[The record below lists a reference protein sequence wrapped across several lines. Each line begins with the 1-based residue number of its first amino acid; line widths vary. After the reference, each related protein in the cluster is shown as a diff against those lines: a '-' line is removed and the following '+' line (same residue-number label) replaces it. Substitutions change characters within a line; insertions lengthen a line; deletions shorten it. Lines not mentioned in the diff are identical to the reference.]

1 MQQPLIFDI
10 KSYAIND
17 GPGIRVCIF
26 FKGCPLNCRWCH
38 NPESISRKPQKLF
51 TMSKCIGCGA
61 CALACPLDACEL
73 TDNGVVTDTE
83 RCNLCGKCVEVCP
96 TRALEM
102 TGRTYEVDELLE
114 IIEKERPF
122 FDQSG
127 GGVTFSGGEPLLY
140 PEFLCELLDSCG
152 ARGIHRC
159 VDTAG
164 LVKTETLLE
173 VAQRVDLFLFDLKL
187 IDADRH
193 KQWTGV
199 DNALILHNLQQLSAK
214 GNVIEIRVPLVAG
227 VNDAEEDLERLAEF
241 VAALPGQRPKISLLP
256 YHNIAT
262 HKYAKLGQLFADAGL
277 GVPSEEKLQQ
287 AREICGARGLEV
299 GVGG

>member
-10 KSYAIND
+10 KRYAIND

-38 NPESISRKPQKLF
+38 NPESISHKPQKLF
-51 TMSKCIGCGA
+51 TLSKCIGCGA

-73 TDNGVVTDTE
+73 TDNGVVTDLE
-83 RCNLCGKCVEVCP
+83 RCNLCGKCVEACP
-96 TRALEM
+96 TLAMEM
-102 TGRTYEVDELLE
+102 TGRTYGTAELLE

-140 PEFLCELLDSCG
+140 LEFLCELLDACG
-152 ARGIHRC
+152 ERHIHRC

-173 VAQRVDLFLFDLKL
+173 VARCTDLFLFDLKL
-187 IDADRH
+187 IDATRH
-193 KQWTGV
+193 KEWTGV
-199 DNALILHNLQQLSAK
+199 DNALILHNLQQLSAA
-214 GNVIEIRVPLVAG
+214 GNAIEIRVPLISG
-227 VNDAEEDLERLAEF
+227 VNDAERDLERLAEF
-241 VAALPGQRPKISLLP
+241 VCALPGRPKVSLLP
-256 YHNIAT
+256 YHNIAA
-262 HKYAKLGQLFADAGL
+262 HKYAKLGQIFADAGL
-277 GVPSEEKLQQ
+277 GVPSEGKLRQ
-287 AREICGARGLEV
+287 AREICTAHGIDV
-299 GVGG
+299 GIGG